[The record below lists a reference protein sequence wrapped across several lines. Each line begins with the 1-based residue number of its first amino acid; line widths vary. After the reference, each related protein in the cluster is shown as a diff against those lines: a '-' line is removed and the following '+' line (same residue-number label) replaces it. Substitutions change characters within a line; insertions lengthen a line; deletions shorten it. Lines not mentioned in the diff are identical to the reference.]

1 MTRKRYVEIPADRLV
16 AELERIG
23 GTVAAIGGSWSWSIA
38 GRERVFDLCPTTPA
52 GDRSLPAQIR
62 IFTSLAV
69 GDSHARACGKDAIRI
84 VVGALSWEREVYN
97 CGERGE
103 RRRPGRV
110 ESTFRPVEKGQK
122 ILRTA
127 RRDAEDRVGVFLSRL
142 RVALRDAYLR
152 ARVVRTCVEC
162 DGLMAH
168 RKGRN
173 GAFLG
178 CINYPKCHHTE
189 QVRS

>member
-23 GTVAAIGGSWSWSIA
+23 QAVADIGGSWSWRVQ
-38 GRERVFDLCPTTPA
+38 GRERVFDLSPTTPA
-52 GDRSLPAQIR
+52 GDRALPAQIR

-69 GDSHARACGKDAIRI
+69 GDSHARACGKDAVRI
-84 VVGALSWEREVYN
+84 VVGAISWEREAYGSGKHV
-97 CGERGE
+97 
-103 RRRPGRV
+103 RPGKSEV
-110 ESTFRPVEKGQK
+110 TFRPIEKGQK

-127 RRDAEDRVGVFLSRL
+127 PRGVEDRVGAFLSRL
-142 RVALRDAYLR
+142 RIALRDAYRR

-162 DGLMAH
+162 GGLMAH

-178 CINYPKCHHTE
+178 CLNYPSCRFTMNLASE
-189 QVRS
+189 V